1 MCREV
6 VSEDPGRDGNAVRT
20 DCIIVI
26 ASVAS
31 MGDADRWRRL
41 SCVGLNKAEIPLPE
55 RPSVDIVEE
64 MGLWEGVESPK
75 ALFLA
80 ALKASPPSAF
90 TPLRTVPPTLRA
102 ACPTSPGVTGCRRTL
117 MLCAER
123 GSNPDE
129 ESTGEWGDANARRRP
144 DRAKTGRGLAMGT
157 TSPGLSK
164 ECVATRVLLNLLSLL
179 LLMYDVVECERDT
192 REVDGTV
199 NNSTKFEDEIM
210 CNAGADVLWE
220 GVNTDDLG

>member
-1 MCREV
+1 MRREV

-20 DCIIVI
+20 DCIIVV

-41 SCVGLNKAEIPLPE
+41 SCVGLNKAETPLPE
-55 RPSVDIVEE
+55 RPSVDVFGET
-64 MGLWEGVESPK
+64 GFRGGVESPK

-80 ALKASPPSAF
+80 TLKASPPSAF

-102 ACPTSPGVTGCRRTL
+102 ACPTSLGVTGCRRAPV
-117 MLCAER
+117 LCIER

-129 ESTGEWGDANARRRP
+129 VSIGEWGDTNARRRP
-144 DRAKTGRGLAMGT
+144 DRAKTGRGLATGT
-157 TSPGLSK
+157 ASPGLSK
-164 ECVATRVLLNLLSLL
+164 ECVATGVLLNLLSLL
-179 LLMYDVVECERDT
+179 LLMYDVVVGCERDT

-199 NNSTKFEDEIM
+199 NNSTKFEDEMM

-220 GVNTDDLG
+220 EVNTRNV